1 MEFTRKNTL
10 YKEHYRYMSVIP
22 AVYAEHIT
30 KQYFFEL
37 WHKNTTLHIVQVKLT
52 STHTSHY
59 IKQRRLTPYE
69 CQ

>member
-37 WHKNTTLHIVQVKLT
+37 WHKNTTLHKSSLQV
-52 STHTSHY
+52 HTRH
-59 IKQRRLTPYE
+59 IIWNRDV
-69 CQ
+69 